1 MSKTGAW
8 TSLLI
13 MYSYVDLRDIEFPMF
28 KPRSIKD
35 TNSLYT
41 IMLKHG
47 DFSFCHSLDVIHPNV
62 VSMPQ
67 GEHHHSMHYFQ
78 MNFHFV
84 YHDVRSHAPS
94 LDGSFPDE
102 SPTMV
107 YFDNSESFHVQ
118 HHDGHSRVKLQS
130 TSIFY

>member
-1 MSKTGAW
+1 
-8 TSLLI
+8 
-13 MYSYVDLRDIEFPMF
+13 
-28 KPRSIKD
+28 
-35 TNSLYT
+35 
-41 IMLKHG
+41 
-47 DFSFCHSLDVIHPNV
+47 
-62 VSMPQ
+62 MPQ
-67 GEHHHSMHYFQ
+67 GDLCLVFKAFYLFASLAM

-102 SPTMV
+102 SHTIV